1 MNCEMWLMEMNYP
14 LSRDI
19 NTMGILDLDYMYN
32 ILTEREK
39 ERQEK
44 QEAEERKMRS
54 KIRTK

>member
-54 KIRTK
+54 KIRT